1 MTCRI
6 ERVSDGENFAVFS
19 ITGRIQSEHVE
30 TLRALIA
37 QESGRVA
44 LDLAEVTLVD
54 RKVVRFLA
62 LCAEIGV
69 ELRYAPDYLSDW
81 VSQEQAEIDEVKN
94 RRK

>member
-6 ERVSDGENFAVFS
+6 ERVSEGENFAGFR

-62 LCAEIGV
+62 LCAENGV

-81 VSQEQAEIDEVKN
+81 VSQEQTEINEVKN